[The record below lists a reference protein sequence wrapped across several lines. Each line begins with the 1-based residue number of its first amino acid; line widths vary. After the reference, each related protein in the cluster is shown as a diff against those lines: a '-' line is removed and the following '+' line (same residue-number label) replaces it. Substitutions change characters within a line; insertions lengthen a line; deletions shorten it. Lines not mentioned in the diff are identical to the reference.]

1 MTEDEQLRSGRLVY
15 YAEDIDRI
23 NQVLDRL
30 LELSEARCA
39 LLVDKEGHLITKRGE
54 TTVTLDDESI
64 SALVAG
70 SFAATKEMASLRGDE
85 EFSVLCHQ
93 GAKDSIQLTLV
104 ADRALLA
111 IIFDDRTTIGM
122 VRLYASETS
131 IKIAQQLA
139 EAARREPT
147 EVIGAGFGE
156 EAADRLTDVFGAEEE
171 ETPEASEESGTG
183 EGEEEPE
190 GEIDS
195 PEPGPVQQ

>member
-1 MTEDEQLRSGRLVY
+1 MAEDEQLRSGRLVY

-23 NQVLDRL
+23 DQILDRL

-54 TTVTLDDESI
+54 MTAGFDDQSI

-70 SFAATKEMASLRGDE
+70 SFAATKAMAKLLGEE
-85 EFSVLCHQ
+85 EFSVLFHQ
-93 GAKDSIQLTLV
+93 GVKDSIQLTLV

-122 VRLYASETS
+122 VRLYANETS
-131 IKIAQQLA
+131 TKIAQLLA

-147 EVIGAGFGE
+147 EDIGAEFGE
-156 EAADRLTDVFGAEEE
+156 EAVERLSDVFGAEEE
-171 ETPEASEESGTG
+171 EEAASEETEAPES
-183 EGEEEPE
+183 EPPQE
-190 GEIDS
+190 
-195 PEPGPVQQ
+195 